1 MQLSE
6 QQVHEFEQSG
16 YLYFPKAFNAGDTR
30 ELNQAAIDVNQR
42 QREEV
47 RQWHQDYGTW
57 ARDDTLTELVA

>member
-1 MQLSE
+1 MQFSE

-16 YLYFPKAFNAGDTR
+16 YLFFPKAFNAGETR
-30 ELNQAAIDVNQR
+30 MLNQATIGVYQQ

-57 ARDDTLTELVA
+57 AHDDTLAALVA